1 MDLHYWVIFLATVL
15 GVSIIPGPSTF
26 VAFAHGATYGWSRSA
41 FTALGNCTASMF
53 QASAA
58 SAGLGLV
65 ITSSAILFVAI
76 KYAGAAYLIYVGIQ
90 LWRNAAQRVSLTP
103 EAEAGDGRPRKLFVG
118 GFSVAI
124 SNPKAIA
131 FFTALFPQFLSVDG
145 NSWMQLCT
153 MVVLVGFGAF
163 SIAFF
168 YGCVGAWVRG
178 LELSKSVM
186 TNVYK
191 TTAGLFVASGLGL
204 AATRNS

>member
-41 FTALGNCTASMF
+41 FTALGNCMASMF

-103 EAEAGDGRPRKLFVG
+103 EAEARDGRPKKLFVG

-145 NSWMQLCT
+145 NSWIQLCT

-163 SIAFF
+163 CIAFF

-191 TTAGLFVASGLGL
+191 TTGGLFVASGIGL
-204 AATRNS
+204 AATRNN